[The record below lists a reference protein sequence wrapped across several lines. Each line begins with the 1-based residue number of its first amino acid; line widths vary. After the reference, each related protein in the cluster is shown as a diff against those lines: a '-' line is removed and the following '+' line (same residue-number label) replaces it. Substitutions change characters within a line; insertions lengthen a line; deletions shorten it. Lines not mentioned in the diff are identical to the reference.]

1 MKTIIKGILFYITIF
16 LSLELII
23 LFEYIFTPIY
33 IIALIIDVLLVLLCI
48 KYISDEDILKI
59 TFQEYLKNNGL

>member
-1 MKTIIKGILFYITIF
+1 MKTIIKGILFYIAIF

-48 KYISDEDILKI
+48 KYISKEDILKI

>member
-33 IIALIIDVLLVLLCI
+33 IIALIIDVILVLLCI
-48 KYISDEDILKI
+48 KYISNEDILKI
-59 TFQEYLKNNGL
+59 TFQEYFKNNGL

>member
-33 IIALIIDVLLVLLCI
+33 IIALIIDVILVLLCI
-48 KYISDEDILKI
+48 KYISNEDILKI
-59 TFQEYLKNNGL
+59 TFQEYFKNNEL

>member
-1 MKTIIKGILFYITIF
+1 MKTIIKGILFYIAIF

-48 KYISDEDILKI
+48 KYISNEDILKI
-59 TFQEYLKNNGL
+59 TFQEYFKNNGL

>member
-59 TFQEYLKNNGL
+59 TFREYLKNNGL

>member
-1 MKTIIKGILFYITIF
+1 MKTIIKGILFYIAIF
-16 LSLELII
+16 LSLELLI

-33 IIALIIDVLLVLLCI
+33 IIALIIDILLVLLCI